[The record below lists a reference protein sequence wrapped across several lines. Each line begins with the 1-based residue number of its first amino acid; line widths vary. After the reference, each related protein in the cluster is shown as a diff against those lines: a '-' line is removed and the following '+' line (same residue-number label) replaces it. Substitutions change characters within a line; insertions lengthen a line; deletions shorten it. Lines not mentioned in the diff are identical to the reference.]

1 MLRCKG
7 KWVINANFLLR
18 SRQKLR
24 KALASQRRLDQPRR
38 ADSEETLE
46 VPAFDEMELR
56 TELEDESDSD
66 VSCSIVH
73 VALHPSLFW
82 TDRQPD
88 TSEMELCHRELD
100 LNVDVGSLQARSEAR
115 PVLRRSFATDFD

>member
-46 VPAFDEMELR
+46 VPAFDEMR
-56 TELEDESDSD
+56 TELEDESDSN

-88 TSEMELCHRELD
+88 TSEMEPCHHSELD
-100 LNVDVGSLQARSEAR
+100 LNVDVASLQARSEAR

>member
-1 MLRCKG
+1 M
-7 KWVINANFLLR
+7 R

-24 KALASQRRLDQPRR
+24 KALAIQRLLDQPRR
-38 ADSEETLE
+38 ADSEETLKA
-46 VPAFDEMELR
+46 PDFDEMEPR
-56 TELEDESDSD
+56 TELDDESDSD

-88 TSEMELCHRELD
+88 TLEMEFSHPEHD
-100 LNVDVGSLQARSEAR
+100 LSIDVGSLQARSEAR